1 MGKRWMEEKAR
12 ATNGED
18 EEVCV
23 EEHMR
28 REEQEIVLTPFSDPF
43 PPNGGGRG
51 GGGGG
56 GGEETTTDDVDDDD
70 DDNND
75 ENVGDRGGA
84 GVRSYARAVIVEEV
98 VADIVDD
105 KPMPTTV
112 SPLLLPPSVD
122 RLPHYI
128 EALSL
133 SANDDGVHDT
143 SSERPAH
150 ALRCLFSLSESSS
163 GALPCS
169 NARIDMVRSTLS
181 SSTTTT
187 QRRRPSLIPALQT
200 NNLIIQSILPMF
212 PPLPDSLPL
221 CPRHIPSPIY

>member
-1 MGKRWMEEKAR
+1 M
-12 ATNGED
+12 
-18 EEVCV
+18 
-23 EEHMR
+23 
-28 REEQEIVLTPFSDPF
+28 
-43 PPNGGGRG
+43 
-51 GGGGG
+51 
-56 GGEETTTDDVDDDD
+56 
-70 DDNND
+70 
-75 ENVGDRGGA
+75 
-84 GVRSYARAVIVEEV
+84 

-163 GALPCS
+163 GASPCS
-169 NARIDMVRSTLS
+169 NTRIDMVRSTSS

-187 QRRRPSLIPALQT
+187 QRQRPSLIPALLSFLRRCPRDSSEQYLSLLVL
-200 NNLIIQSILPMF
+200 NNLSIPRANKRIIALDCGGARVLGRMLCEEPGCHLLAIVIVNLTF
-212 PPLPDSLPL
+212 GDEELNRDDDPPIIGPHRLLL
-221 CPRHIPSPIY
+221 FLHIVLRLALLLVLFGRRR

>member
-1 MGKRWMEEKAR
+1 MG
-12 ATNGED
+12 
-18 EEVCV
+18 
-23 EEHMR
+23 
-28 REEQEIVLTPFSDPF
+28 
-43 PPNGGGRG
+43 
-51 GGGGG
+51 
-56 GGEETTTDDVDDDD
+56 
-70 DDNND
+70 
-75 ENVGDRGGA
+75 
-84 GVRSYARAVIVEEV
+84 SYARAVVVEEV

-163 GALPCS
+163 GASSCS
-169 NARIDMVRSTLS
+169 NTRIDMVRSTLSSSSSSSSLSSS

-212 PPLPDSLPL
+212 PPLPNSLPL

>member
-12 ATNGED
+12 AMNGED
-18 EEVCV
+18 EKVCV

-56 GGEETTTDDVDDDD
+56 GGEETTTNDVDDDD

-75 ENVGDRGGA
+75 DNVGDRGGA
-84 GVRSYARAVIVEEV
+84 GVRSYARAVVVEEV
-98 VADIVDD
+98 AADIVDD
-105 KPMPTTV
+105 KPMPMTV
-112 SPLLLPPSVD
+112 LPLLLPPSVD

-143 SSERPAH
+143 PSERPAH

-163 GALPCS
+163 GASPCS
-169 NARIDMVRSTLS
+169 NARIDMVRSTSL

-212 PPLPDSLPL
+212 PPLPNSLPL